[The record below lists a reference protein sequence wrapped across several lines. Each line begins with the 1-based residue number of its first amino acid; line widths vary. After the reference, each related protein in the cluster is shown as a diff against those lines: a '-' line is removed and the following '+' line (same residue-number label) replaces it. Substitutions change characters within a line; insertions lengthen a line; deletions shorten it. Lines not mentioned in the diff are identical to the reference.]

1 LKRLIMLAVLSLAA
15 VPLFAL
21 TANGQAPVTASD
33 VQIATSRG
41 FTELVTAKTTP
52 KRDRTRPYTFTTV
65 GKIVPPPRFCAPGTG
80 PTAPAGGG
88 NCIPLICPAGSTNP
102 AYCAQP
108 PRSVIC
114 SGIVTVRFQRHST
127 TVSSRNVNLLPDC
140 TYRSR
145 VSFTTNLR
153 SRRGV
158 LRVRARFQGN
168 VVLTP
173 QVSATRTVR
182 AG

>member
-1 LKRLIMLAVLSLAA
+1 MLAVLSLAA

-33 VQIATSRG
+33 VQVATSRG

-52 KRDRTRPYTFTTV
+52 KRDRTKPYTFTTV
-65 GKIVPPPRFCAPGTG
+65 GKIFPPPRFCPPGQG
-80 PTAPAGGG
+80 PTSFAGGG

-108 PRSVIC
+108 PRNVIC
-114 SGIVTVRFQRHST
+114 SGFLTVRFQRHST
-127 TVSSRNVNLLPDC
+127 TISSKNVALLPDC
-140 TYRSR
+140 TYRSK
-145 VSFTTNLR
+145 VSFTTRLR

-158 LRVRARFQGN
+158 LRVRVRFQGN
-168 VVLTP
+168 VLLTP
-173 QVSATRTVR
+173 QNSATRTVR